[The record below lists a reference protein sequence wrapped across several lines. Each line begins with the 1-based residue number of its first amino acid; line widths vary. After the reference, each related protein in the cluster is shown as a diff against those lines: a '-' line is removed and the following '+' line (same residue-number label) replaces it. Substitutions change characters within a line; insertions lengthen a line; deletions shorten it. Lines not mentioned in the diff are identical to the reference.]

1 MIGNALGVVI
11 AYPKLCPRLD
21 RRAMDGV
28 RLHQTHSKRI
38 VHDKG
43 AGVAVEAPASL
54 ASGSKPV
61 MKAFFLGILTAVLLA
76 VGSAVVLQGYVQKPV
91 TEAFSTSSVRI

>member
-1 MIGNALGVVI
+1 MG
-11 AYPKLCPRLD
+11 
-21 RRAMDGV
+21 GV
-28 RLHQTHSKRI
+28 RLHRAHSRRI

-43 AGVAVEAPASL
+43 EGVAVGALAL
-54 ASGSKPV
+54 IASGRKQA

>member
-1 MIGNALGVVI
+1 MG
-11 AYPKLCPRLD
+11 
-21 RRAMDGV
+21 GV
-28 RLHQTHSKRI
+28 RLHQANSKLI

-43 AGVAVEAPASL
+43 AGFAVEVPDPL
-54 ASGSKPV
+54 ASGRKPV

-91 TEAFSTSSVRI
+91 TEAFST

>member
-1 MIGNALGVVI
+1 MG
-11 AYPKLCPRLD
+11 
-21 RRAMDGV
+21 GV
-28 RLHQTHSKRI
+28 RLHRAHSKRI
-38 VHDKG
+38 VRDKG
-43 AGVAVEAPASL
+43 AGFAVELPALL
-54 ASGSKPV
+54 ASGRKPA

>member
-1 MIGNALGVVI
+1 MGGHVI
-11 AYPKLCPRLD
+11 ASDVFKAYCSR
-21 RRAMDGV
+21 
-28 RLHQTHSKRI
+28 
-38 VHDKG
+38 
-43 AGVAVEAPASL
+43 
-54 ASGSKPV
+54 SKPV